1 VQTDLVEGL
10 GLVAGFIGAFAFAPQ
25 ALKILHTRDA
35 SGVSTLTY
43 AMVLTGAVLWTGY
56 GVFRSA
62 PSIILWN
69 VVAAGLAVLVLA
81 LKLNPSRKSPS
92 SAKVRR

>member
-1 VQTDLVEGL
+1 MHIDTTEAL

-25 ALKILHTRDA
+25 AVKILRDRDA
-35 SGVSTLTY
+35 RGVSALTY
-43 AMVLTGAVLWTGY
+43 TMVLAGAILWGAY
-56 GVFRSA
+56 GVLRAA

-81 LKLNPSRKSPS
+81 LKISRPRQPSPS
-92 SAKVRR
+92 A